1 MSKKS
6 NSLVFMLVMTLVNLL
21 LLVVCFVVF
30 GVIITLIMSK
40 IPSLQEAGGI
50 SMLFVLLW
58 FGLSIGGSFLI
69 YNKLVKWLI
78 AKYDLENKLDPL
90 FTPKKSRKKREE
102 EV

>member
-40 IPSLQEAGGI
+40 IPALQEAGGI

-78 AKYDLENKLDPL
+78 AKYDIENKLDPL

>member
-1 MSKKS
+1 MSKKG
-6 NSLVFMLVMTLVNLL
+6 NSVAFMIIMTLVNLL
-21 LLVVCFVVF
+21 LLFVCFVVF
-30 GVIITLIMSK
+30 GVIIMFIMSK
-40 IPSLQEAGGI
+40 IPALQEAGGI

-69 YNKLVKWLI
+69 YSKLVKWAI
-78 AKYDLENKLDPL
+78 AKFDLENKLDPL